1 MLLELNY
8 KVLCETPS
16 DINEHLPTLCELAK
30 ECTSVIEL
38 GVRGVVSSW
47 AFATGLPEGSRMF
60 MNDLEPCKVDQLVR
74 TAKMEKNIDAT
85 FVHGSDLDIPLPEP
99 ADLVFIDTWHVYAQL
114 KRELDRYE
122 PLAKKYI
129 VLHDT
134 TSDEWEGETVR
145 MVNKYIEKNIPLHED
160 WDVQKQSQ
168 KTGFPVEEINK
179 GLWPAVEEFLEKHK
193 ETWELMK
200 RYTNNSG
207 LTILSRVRERT
218 N

>member
-8 KVLCETPS
+8 KNHCNRPS
-16 DINEHLPTLCELAK
+16 DINQHLPTLCELAK
-30 ECTSVIEL
+30 ECDSVIEL

-47 AFATGLPEGSRMF
+47 AFIMGLPKGSKLF
-60 MNDLEPCKVDQLVR
+60 MNDLVPCNLKELIHV
-74 TAKMEKNIDAT
+74 AKIEKNIDAT
-85 FVHGSDLDIPLPEP
+85 FVQGSDLDIPLPEP

-134 TSDEWEGETVR
+134 TVDEWQGETIR
-145 MVNKYIEKNIPLHED
+145 LGWSAEE
-160 WDVQKQSQ
+160 QSNA
-168 KTGFPVEEINK
+168 TGFPVEEINK

-193 ETWELMK
+193 GVWELKK
-200 RYTNNSG
+200 RYTNNNG
-207 LTILSRVRERT
+207 LTILSRVHEQT